1 MDSADLRQRKT
12 GASLGAATETTAQ
25 DVNGVS
31 SANKHQ
37 AHLKTD
43 STLITDN
50 ADPRGAHERTQSDE
64 LTVFPAGETLT
75 DSQRSKLA
83 KASAEI
89 AYGKTPNGT
98 IFEVPATKDMVSE
111 IFDLGKKKSAFD
123 IATLAVMGVQ
133 VLLFFTLRTSIKRW
147 LFLVLFIFW
156 RASYNAGLGYL
167 LKLQSER
174 RGLVAWAREKGIFD
188 KTRGGPWYDWL
199 KNELSCK
206 MQGDY
211 KFDAVPIEFNT
222 WLLYRQLVDLIL
234 MNDFT
239 SYVCFALSWMSFPEG
254 SGFFSHLL
262 RWTGGFV
269 LVFFNIWVKLDAHRV
284 VKDFAWYWGDFFFL
298 IEQSLTFDGVFEMAP
313 HPMYSVGYAGYY
325 GISLMMASY
334 MVLFVSLF
342 AHAAQFAFLTLVE
355 NPHIDKTYNP
365 PQIPKRRQSKIVLDE
380 TDIKASRLS
389 TSSTSSS
396 FAMDKTSSAA
406 GSEAGSVETTA
417 TTNLVPCGSK
427 DMYNTYFRRDLIVFK
442 NFDIYRSTD
451 MFVALIIFYATVAPL
466 LFSNAGPRLITFVL
480 VVQALIWRIFHS
492 YILGAVLHQQSVS
505 KFYTKHFIKHGGTV
519 HDAFQSWKSIF
530 NLSNSMTYATFFLA
544 AFKMYSIP
552 EDWTYGTVL
561 LRHVLGLALIALH
574 IWASVSVFE
583 VLGDFGW
590 FYGDFFI
597 EDNSSGL
604 FYTGI
609 YRFVNNPEKV
619 MGHAAF
625 WGMTLICNSW
635 SIFILALFSQIS
647 NFLFL
652 QYVEGPHMRKIYGN
666 KVRKDAGVVKTVKQ
680 ANKLVPEKVKE
691 EVAKIRG
698 KLEES
703 NEIQDV
709 LKRTHDFVEEA
720 RGDIN
725 ELVHSVVKPRLQEMV
740 SNSKALLETSRD
752 KLLVAR
758 TYDEMD
764 LGVYDLTQYSLTIS
778 SVKDEGEAQRNANG
792 LLRFNLGQPLNVTW
806 TAPLNHGA
814 KDWIGI
820 YKVSSSSSK
829 KVTNVASKGRYLFT
843 GTAGLVGEADDGFDD
858 HAGKGDGEVHDEQV
872 VWINHKELCQ
882 GSVVFLGDK
891 LPWFEGTFEFRYHHH
906 DRYNCMAVSEPFEM
920 SLPSFEAAK
929 DLSVADI
936 GQQLLPYVQCCFNA
950 DKEIMPCTVEE
961 PFLFIK
967 ETIAQRIVKGI
978 HLLYGIE
985 FAWEVVAVDMSCLH
999 LALRIFTARRALAP
1013 FSAYAETDMSS
1024 VVATD
1029 DNEVQGA
1036 PESTDKTPTPS
1047 APASKEQELLHPLE
1061 TKLPVA

>member
-1 MDSADLRQRKT
+1 MESTDLRQRKT
-12 GASLGAATETTAQ
+12 GTPHAAAAESAVGGA
-25 DVNGVS
+25 NGVS
-31 SANKHQ
+31 TANKHQ

-43 STLITDN
+43 STLITND
-50 ADPRGAHERTQSDE
+50 ADPRGSHERKQSDE
-64 LTVFPAGETLT
+64 LTMFPEGQTLT

-83 KASAEI
+83 KASEEV

-98 IFEVPATKDMVSE
+98 IFQVPATKDMLSE
-111 IFDLGKKKSAFD
+111 IFDLSKKKSAFD
-123 IATLAVMGVQ
+123 IITLAVMGFQ
-133 VLLFFTLRTSIKRW
+133 ILLFFTLNTSIKRW

-188 KTRGGPWYDWL
+188 KTRGGGWYDWL
-199 KNELSCK
+199 KEELSCK
-206 MQGDY
+206 MQDDY
-211 KFDAVPIEFNT
+211 DFDAVPIEYNT

-239 SYVCFALSWMSFPEG
+239 TYVCFALSWMSFPNG
-254 SGFFSHLL
+254 AGFFSHLL
-262 RWTGGFV
+262 RWVGGLV
-269 LVFFNIWVKLDAHRV
+269 LVLFNIWVKLDAHRV

-342 AHAAQFAFLTLVE
+342 AHAAQFAFLALVE

-365 PQIPKRRQSKIVLDE
+365 PQIPKKRQSKAVLDE
-380 TDIKASRLS
+380 
-389 TSSTSSS
+389 
-396 FAMDKTSSAA
+396 SAA
-406 GSEAGSVETTA
+406 SAAPASGDKANVERAAVAIESTA
-417 TTNLVPCGSK
+417 NLVPCGSK

-451 MFVALIIFYATVAPL
+451 VFVALIIFYATVAPL

-492 YILGAVLHQQSVS
+492 YVLGAVLHQQSVS

-552 EDWTYGTVL
+552 DDWTYGTVL

-590 FYGDFFI
+590 FYGDFFF
-597 EDNSSGL
+597 EENASGL

-635 SIFILALFSQIS
+635 SIFILALFSQVS

-652 QYVEGPHMRKIYGN
+652 HYVEGPHMRKIYGD

-709 LKRTHDFVEEA
+709 LKRTHNFVEEKK
-720 RGDIN
+720 GDIN
-725 ELVHSVVKPRLQEMV
+725 VLVQSVVKPKIQEMV
-740 SNSKALLETSRD
+740 SNSKALLETSRE

-764 LGVYDLTQYSLTIS
+764 LDVYDLSQYSLSVS
-778 SVKDEGEAQRNANG
+778 SADNGPVQRNADG
-792 LLRFNLGQPLNVTW
+792 LLRFEIGQALTVKW

-820 YKVSSSSSK
+820 YKVSSNSSK

-843 GTAGLVGEADDGFDD
+843 GTSGLVGEADDGFDD
-858 HAGKGDGEVHDEQV
+858 HAGKGDGEVHEEQV
-872 VWINHKELCQ
+872 VWIDNKELCQ

-906 DRYNCMAVSEPFEM
+906 DRYNCMAISEPFEM
-920 SLPSFEAAK
+920 TLANFEAVK
-929 DLSVADI
+929 DLSVAEI
-936 GQQLLPYVQCCFNA
+936 GQQLLPFVQRCFNS
-950 DKEIMPCTVEE
+950 DKDVMPCTIDE

-967 ETIAQRIVKGI
+967 EDIAQRIVKGI
-978 HLLYGIE
+978 HLMYGIE

-1013 FSAYAETDMSS
+1013 FSAPVDNDTTDSTAS
-1024 VVATD
+1024 
-1029 DNEVQGA
+1029 EIQGA
-1036 PESTDKTPTPS
+1036 PESTDATPTLS
-1047 APASKEQELLHPLE
+1047 APTLKTEQQDQQAASPTTE
-1061 TKLPVA
+1061 TIKISAA